1 MNIESSLVA
10 CYLVLQ
16 LSSLIIT
23 IWTGKALS
31 AMEGD
36 LVGKRGKKG
45 KKGKKHHHKRDN
57 KV

>member
-1 MNIESSLVA
+1 MI
-10 CYLVLQ
+10 LQ
-16 LSSLIIT
+16 LSSLVIT
-23 IWTGKALS
+23 VRTGKALS

-45 KKGKKHHHKRDN
+45 KKHHNKRDN

>member
-1 MNIESSLVA
+1 MI
-10 CYLVLQ
+10 LQ
-16 LSSLIIT
+16 LSSLVLT
-23 IWTGKALS
+23 IWTGKSLS

-45 KKGKKHHHKRDN
+45 KKHHKRDN

>member
-1 MNIESSLVA
+1 MI
-10 CYLVLQ
+10 LQ
-16 LSSLIIT
+16 LSSLVIT
-23 IWTGKALS
+23 IWTGKSLS

-45 KKGKKHHHKRDN
+45 KKGKKHHHRKDN

>member
-1 MNIESSLVA
+1 MI
-10 CYLVLQ
+10 LQ
-16 LSSLIIT
+16 LSSLVIT
-23 IWTGKALS
+23 VWTGKALS

-45 KKGKKHHHKRDN
+45 KKQHHKRDN